1 MPTRRERRQFLAVFA
16 FMLFVFVGATCW
28 LWVSVI
34 RAWLRLHPTW

>member
-1 MPTRRERRQFLAVFA
+1 MPTRRDRAQFLAVIA
-16 FMLFVFVGATCW
+16 FILFVLASAAW